1 MGFQTS
7 PTTTMTFSR
16 HGAFKNT
23 IKPHPIGEPLSPA
36 VLFRTS
42 LFVEPFRRGEGA
54 LKHLR
59 LLKIISKSMIVKKP
73 TKLYY
78 KLYLFIAVH
87 ILLHIPAY
95 TCNILIFIYYIYYI
109 YICSLQTF
117 SFHKSVNMTDF
128 LF

>member
-36 VLFRTS
+36 VLFRMS

-59 LLKIISKSMIVKKP
+59 LLKIISKSMIIKKP

-78 KLYLFIAVH
+78 KLYLFIAIH
-87 ILLHIPAY
+87 ILLCIPAD
-95 TCNILIFIYYIYYI
+95 TCNAKYIMQYTDIYILYI
-109 YICSLQTF
+109 YIIYVLYRL
-117 SFHKSVNMTDF
+117 FHFTKAST
-128 LF
+128 